1 MNEAWLVNDAIPCE
15 GVNASACIEQWSKT
29 SGPTNQRTDSDEV
42 IYQKSHGPKK
52 LMNQQTDG
60 PVN

>member
-1 MNEAWLVNDAIPCE
+1 MQSLVSE
-15 GVNASACIEQWSKT
+15 GVNASACIERWSKT
-29 SGPTNQRTDSDEV
+29 SGPTNRQTDSDEV
-42 IYQKSHGPKK
+42 IYQQSHGPKK